1 MFPSQAH
8 EGMVVSNPLVKDV
21 PKDLVISSLSLR
33 LLDPVGQGIVPVA
46 ASQPPIVRVD
56 SFLILLFCC
65 FSFIMKQ
72 CEISLGSMHEVS
84 KDHTCAVKILGFNVL

>member
-56 SFLILLFCC
+56 SF
-65 FSFIMKQ
+65 SFAVSALY
-72 CEISLGSMHEVS
+72 SL
-84 KDHTCAVKILGFNVL
+84 